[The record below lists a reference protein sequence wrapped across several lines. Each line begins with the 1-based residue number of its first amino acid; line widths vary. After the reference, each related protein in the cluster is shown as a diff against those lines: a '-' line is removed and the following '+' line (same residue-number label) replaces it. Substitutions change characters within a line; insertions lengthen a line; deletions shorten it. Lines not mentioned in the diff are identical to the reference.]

1 MRRRPSRWK
10 LWCLSCALSAGAAL
24 GFPLGARAVAGPA
37 GPDVQVAGPPIAVT
51 ADPAGALFPAV
62 ASDPVGNFAVAWIGR
77 ELADLTSSVL
87 VRRFD
92 AAGHSLGGEVV
103 VASGVIVT
111 SRPRI
116 AIGSDGGMVA
126 VWSDTWTIR
135 ARRLAADGQPVGG
148 VIAVSPPDYAYHD
161 SPDVTAL
168 RAGGFA
174 VVWHTYPD
182 TVFEPLSPTDD
193 LLARVFD
200 AAGTA
205 QGDTFTVSLDRINKS
220 QARVAADPAGGFAIA
235 WEDAAGYVAA
245 GAPLEVLRFAADGT
259 PRGSQAQVTAGPGSF
274 SPVPL
279 FTADGELS
287 VAWGDLGGNSFFQP
301 AGLFAQ
307 RFATDGSRLG
317 PQLKLADGPLL
328 GTPPDAAQDRFGHR
342 LLVWGTPSEGTD
354 IQTEIHARL
363 FDSAW
368 QPLQP
373 ALREG
378 VLTPRTLDFSGA
390 VIKLPPW
397 PVVAAGT
404 AGFLTAWEGRAAP
417 DVIQPQV
424 TGQMLAGNCVGGA
437 GTLCLQQD
445 RFELSVAWTDPRSG
459 ATGNATAIPL
469 TGDTGAFWFFSPGN
483 AELLVKVLD
492 GRPVNG
498 HWWVFF
504 GAFTDLEYDMTV
516 TDAHTGVQQVYHN
529 APYVFASRAD
539 VNAFTDS
546 GTPSPSPA
554 AFAPA
559 GKSAAAACPAGACL
573 GAFQISIEW
582 IDPAT
587 GATHQASGVPLSD
600 DSAYFWF
607 FDANNIELIV
617 KVLDGHAVNGHWW
630 VFYGAL
636 TDVEYTLRVDWPD
649 RNLSRSYHNPAHH
662 MESHGDTQAFP

>member
-10 LWCLSCALSAGAAL
+10 SWILSCAVSAAVALS
-24 GFPLGARAVAGPA
+24 FPLGARAVAGPA
-37 GPDVQVAGPPIAVT
+37 GPDVQPAGPPIAVT

-62 ASDPVGNFAVAWIGR
+62 AGDPVGNFAVAWIGR
-77 ELADLTSSVL
+77 ELADLTASVL

-92 AAGHSLGGEVV
+92 AAGQPLGGEVV

-111 SRPRI
+111 GRPRI

-126 VWSDTWTIR
+126 VWSDRWTIR

-148 VIAVSPPDYAYHD
+148 VIAVSPPDYADHD
-161 SPDVTAL
+161 SPDVAVL

-182 TVFEPLSPTDD
+182 AVFEPLSPTDD

-205 QGDTFTVSLDRINKS
+205 LGDAFTVSLERADKS

-235 WEDAAGYVAA
+235 WEDAAGYISV

-259 PRGSQAQVTAGPGSF
+259 PLAPQIQVTQGSGSF
-274 SPVPL
+274 GPVPL
-279 FTADGELS
+279 FTAAGELS
-287 VAWGDLGGNSFFQP
+287 VAWADLGADSFFHP

-307 RFATDGSRLG
+307 RFAADGSLLG
-317 PQLKLADGPLL
+317 PRLTLADGPLL

-342 LLVWGTPSEGTD
+342 LLVWGAPSAGTD

-373 ALREG
+373 ALRAG
-378 VLTPRTLDFSGA
+378 LLTPRTVAANGKLSR
-390 VIKLPPW
+390 LPPW
-397 PVVAAGT
+397 PVVASGT
-404 AGFLTAWEGRAAP
+404 AGFLTAWDGRAAP
-417 DVIQPQV
+417 DVMLPQV
-424 TGQMLAGNCVGGA
+424 AGQMLAGNCVGGA
-437 GTLCLQQD
+437 GALCLQQD
-445 RFELSVAWTDPRSG
+445 RFELAVAWKDPRSG
-459 ATGNATAIPL
+459 ASGTATAIPL
-469 TGDTGAFWFFSPGN
+469 TGDTGAFWFFSSGN

-504 GAFTDLEYDMTV
+504 GALTDLEYDVTL

-539 VNAFTDS
+539 VNAFTDT

-554 AFAPA
+554 AFPPPR
-559 GKSAAAACPAGACL
+559 KSAAACPAGACL
-573 GAFQISIEW
+573 GAFQVSIEW

-587 GATHQASGVPLSD
+587 GAAHPASGVPLSD

-607 FDANNIELIV
+607 FDSNNIELIV

-636 TDVEYTLRVDWPD
+636 TDVEYTLRIDWPD
-649 RNLSRSYHNPAHH
+649 QHLSRSYHNPAHH